1 MTATERLRMI
11 LNSIDENARAAYPKA
26 STLEP
31 LHDQLLAIINGVE
44 FARRTL
50 AELDA

>member
-1 MTATERLRMI
+1 MTTIERLRMI
-11 LNSIDENARAAYPKA
+11 LATIDENARAAYPKA
-26 STLEP
+26 SPLEP

-50 AELDA
+50 DELDA